1 MLQTS
6 VPKAGA
12 GQAATTRFNA
22 AACSAQLES
31 AVVGAEMSARSK
43 PDAGTTTNRAPK
55 TVEVGVVVS
64 VVVGVVF
71 MVEVPV
77 VVAELVWVVVGLDVT
92 VVVAELVAVEV
103 GVDVVV
109 TVVVGVLV

>member
-1 MLQTS
+1 
-6 VPKAGA
+6 
-12 GQAATTRFNA
+12 
-22 AACSAQLES
+22 
-31 AVVGAEMSARSK
+31 MSARSK